1 MSEELDGL
9 VNVVERWES
18 LGLLEGLPL
27 EQKYEMAQIYD
38 NATKLLLSDRTLTK
52 VPKKISDTMDDVF
65 IPICRRLYK
74 RVGPEFDLENM
85 MSELLQSVND
95 NITDISKPT
104 TKENNPILEF
114 CINFADGYEDEVTNK
129 KSLTEAEYTNEIKN
143 MLTKLEDILLND
155 KLVSYVDRNDGDYV
169 LNTRET
175 AKTNNQIRFWNQS
188 VAKNLIETYL
198 SNLNKG
204 L

>member
-95 NITDISKPT
+95 NISEISKPT

-129 KSLTEAEYTNEIKN
+129 KSLTEAEYGNEIKN
-143 MLTKLEDILLND
+143 LLTKLEDILLND

>member
-95 NITDISKPT
+95 SIDEILKPT

-129 KSLTEAEYTNEIKN
+129 KSLTKTEYTNEIKN
-143 MLTKLEDILLND
+143 MLTKLEDILLSD
-155 KLVSYVDRNDGDYV
+155 KLVSYVDRNGGDYV
-169 LNTRET
+169 LNTKET

>member
-95 NITDISKPT
+95 NITEISKPT

-155 KLVSYVDRNDGDYV
+155 KLVSYVDRNGGDYV

>member
-1 MSEELDGL
+1 
-9 VNVVERWES
+9 
-18 LGLLEGLPL
+18 
-27 EQKYEMAQIYD
+27 
-38 NATKLLLSDRTLTK
+38 
-52 VPKKISDTMDDVF
+52 
-65 IPICRRLYK
+65 
-74 RVGPEFDLENM
+74 
-85 MSELLQSVND
+85 
-95 NITDISKPT
+95 
-104 TKENNPILEF
+104 
-114 CINFADGYEDEVTNK
+114 
-129 KSLTEAEYTNEIKN
+129 

>member
-74 RVGPEFDLENM
+74 RVGPDFDLENM

-95 NITDISKPT
+95 SIDEILKPT

-129 KSLTEAEYTNEIKN
+129 KSLTKVEYTNEIKN
-143 MLTKLEDILLND
+143 MLTKLEDILLSD
-155 KLVSYVDRNDGDYV
+155 KLVSYVDRNGDDYV

-175 AKTNNQIRFWNQS
+175 TKTNNQIRFWNLS

>member
-95 NITDISKPT
+95 NISEISKPT

-114 CINFADGYEDEVTNK
+114 CINFADGYEDELTNK

-155 KLVSYVDRNDGDYV
+155 KLVSYVDRNGSDYV

-175 AKTNNQIRFWNQS
+175 AKTSNQIRFWNQS

>member
-38 NATKLLLSDRTLTK
+38 NATKLLLSDRALTK

-95 NITDISKPT
+95 NIGEISKPT

-129 KSLTEAEYTNEIKN
+129 KSLTEAEYGNEIKN
-143 MLTKLEDILLND
+143 LLTKLEDILLND

>member
-95 NITDISKPT
+95 NISEISKPT

-129 KSLTEAEYTNEIKN
+129 KSLTKAEYGNEIKN
-143 MLTKLEDILLND
+143 LLTKLEDILLND
-155 KLVSYVDRNDGDYV
+155 KLVSYVDRNGSDYV

>member
-38 NATKLLLSDRTLTK
+38 SATKLLLSDRTLTK

-95 NITDISKPT
+95 SIDDILKPT

-129 KSLTEAEYTNEIKN
+129 KSLTKVEYTNEIKN

-155 KLVSYVDRNDGDYV
+155 KLVSYVDRNGGDYV
-169 LNTRET
+169 LNTKET
-175 AKTNNQIRFWNQS
+175 VKTNNQIRFWNQS

>member
-95 NITDISKPT
+95 SIDEITKLT

-114 CINFADGYEDEVTNK
+114 CINFADGYGDEVTNK
-129 KSLTEAEYTNEIKN
+129 KSLTKAEYTNEIKK

-155 KLVSYVDRNDGDYV
+155 KLVSYVDRNGTDYV

-175 AKTNNQIRFWNQS
+175 GKTNNQIRFWNQS

>member
-95 NITDISKPT
+95 NIDEILKPT

-143 MLTKLEDILLND
+143 LLTKLEDILLND
-155 KLVSYVDRNDGDYV
+155 KLVSYVDRNGTDYV

-175 AKTNNQIRFWNQS
+175 GKTNNQIRFWNQS